1 MNGKRLADI
10 MVCSIAA
17 AVMVLSYLYINRETV
32 RLAVFLASGA
42 VFLLFLVMAFADGQ
56 HTGLPRRR
64 NRRRQLSQG
73 NIHTLALLDEEDRIV
88 SEWNIGGKVSVLI
101 GRDSPKEDV
110 DINLSNTAFSGMVDR
125 QHAVL
130 NYTAGQ
136 WYIEDL
142 DSANGIRIQKKD
154 GRLYEVS
161 KTQPCL
167 VEREDILYIGLTK
180 LQAR

>member
-1 MNGKRLADI
+1 M
-10 MVCSIAA
+10 
-17 AVMVLSYLYINRETV
+17 
-32 RLAVFLASGA
+32 
-42 VFLLFLVMAFADGQ
+42 
-56 HTGLPRRR
+56 
-64 NRRRQLSQG
+64 
-73 NIHTLALLDEEDRIV
+73 LALLDEEDRIV
-88 SEWNIGGKVSVLI
+88 SEWNIGGKISVLI
-101 GRDSPKEDV
+101 GRDSAREDV
-110 DINLSNTAFSGMVDR
+110 DINLANTAFGGMVDR

-167 VEREDILYIGLTK
+167 VEKEDILYIGLTK

>member
-1 MNGKRLADI
+1 MNGKRLADV

-17 AVMVLSYLYINRETV
+17 AIMALSYIYIERETV
-32 RLAVFLASGA
+32 RMTVFIAAG
-42 VFLLFLVMAFADGQ
+42 VIFLLFLAMAFADRQ
-56 HTGLPRRR
+56 QAVRPRRR
-64 NRRRQLSQG
+64 DRERQLSRG
-73 NIHTLALLDEEDRIV
+73 SIHVLALLDEEDRIV
-88 SEWNIGGKVSVLI
+88 SEWNIGGKISVLI
-101 GRDSPKEDV
+101 GRDSSREDV
-110 DINLSNTAFSGMVDR
+110 DINLSNTAFGGMVDR

-142 DSANGIRIQKKD
+142 DSTNGIRIQKKD

-167 VEREDILYIGLTK
+167 VEKEDILFIGLTK

>member
-17 AVMVLSYLYINRETV
+17 AIMVLSYIYIEKETV
-32 RLAVFLASGA
+32 RMTVFVAAGI
-42 VFLLFLVMAFADGQ
+42 VFVLFLTMAFADRQ
-56 HTGLPRRR
+56 HAGRPRRR
-64 NRRRQLSQG
+64 DRERRLSRG
-73 NIHTLALLDEEDRIV
+73 KIHVLALLDEEDRII
-88 SEWNIGGKVSVLI
+88 SEWNIGGKISVLI
-101 GRDSPKEDV
+101 GRDSAREDV
-110 DINLSNTAFSGMVDR
+110 DINLSNTAFGGMVDR

-167 VEREDILYIGLTK
+167 VEQEDILYIGLTK